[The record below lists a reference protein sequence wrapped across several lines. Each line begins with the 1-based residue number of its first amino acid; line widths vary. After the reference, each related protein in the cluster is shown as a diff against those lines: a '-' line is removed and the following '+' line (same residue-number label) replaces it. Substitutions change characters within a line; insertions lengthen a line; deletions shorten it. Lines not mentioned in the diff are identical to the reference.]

1 MILRDFRERAVK
13 TLNIFKVNFWIN
25 TLGLSR
31 QKSKL
36 LLSPDTFTPKL
47 QQELPR
53 IGSALKCQWG
63 FPTGNWK
70 RECNIFFLFYVQPI
84 FIARLRGLDF
94 KVLKI
99 FKFNR
104 KGKISPTFFVRVSY
118 FFPPGLIVWISPTAV
133 WHCKAFWGW
142 QMLFKIKFCSSLQYC
157 ACPRITFL

>member
-1 MILRDFRERAVK
+1 MILRDFREEQWK
-13 TLNIFKVNFWIN
+13 LNIFKVNFWIN
-25 TLGLSR
+25 TLVLR
-31 QKSKL
+31 WQKSRL
-36 LLSPDTFTPKL
+36 LLSPDTFTLEL
-47 QQELPR
+47 QQKLPR

-63 FPTGNWK
+63 FPTGSQK
-70 RECNIFFLFYVQPI
+70 RECNFFSFHVQPI

-104 KGKISPTFFVRVSY
+104 KGKISPNIFGRLSY

-142 QMLFKIKFCSSLQYC
+142 QMLFKIKFCSYLQYC